1 MLIVFQLTLPEEV
14 ADALRAIYS
23 EGVVVL
29 EYGSGGSTFLALEAN
44 KKIQSI
50 RLRQILSGYLGC
62 LRKLLCV
69 N

>member
-44 KKIQSI
+44 KKI
-50 RLRQILSGYLGC
+50 
-62 LRKLLCV
+62 
-69 N
+69 